1 MPSVDTGA
9 PPKWPPALSGLADT
23 FGHHSCCLKVSPAPG
38 SCTHIRASIMLQLG
52 LSVSHTG
59 VQPCMQAHPQK
70 VCQAASGKQMPPTE
84 GTLLERLTLVTKG
97 DHVTGTSHATQS
109 HSLKIR
115 RLVYPIC
122 RKKHKVRQSEE
133 TKDYVPNKIRRQTLR
148 NRLNEMEISNLPDK
162 LFKVMVIKT
171 THWTQWN
178 RKVRISTEIENIFL
192 KNQNWRI
199 Q

>member
-1 MPSVDTGA
+1 
-9 PPKWPPALSGLADT
+9 
-23 FGHHSCCLKVSPAPG
+23 
-38 SCTHIRASIMLQLG
+38 
-52 LSVSHTG
+52 
-59 VQPCMQAHPQK
+59 
-70 VCQAASGKQMPPTE
+70 MPPTE
-84 GTLLERLTLVTKG
+84 GTLLEHLTLVTKG

-109 HSLKIR
+109 HSLKTR

-171 THWTQWN
+171 TH
-178 RKVRISTEIENIFL
+178 
-192 KNQNWRI
+192 
-199 Q
+199 